1 MAVIGITCSFNDKR
15 QVSSLGA
22 NYSRAILLAGGIP
35 VILPSLPPEVVPA
48 LLDQIQGV
56 VLSGGGDIDPFI
68 LGEDPHPA
76 ISEVEP
82 ARDAFELA
90 LTRQA
95 MERDLPLLGICRG
108 AQVLAIA
115 GGGRLQQHLEPDAPG
130 RIQHMQSAPRSHP
143 SHRIR
148 ILEGTCLSL
157 LAGTQE
163 MRVNSFHHQAVQVV
177 GAGFRVAAL
186 APDGVIEAI
195 ENPSYKFL
203 LGLQWHLEAH
213 VESCPLNMRILRRFM
228 AACS

>member
-1 MAVIGITCSFNDKR
+1 MVVIGITCSFNDKR

-35 VILPSLPPEVVPA
+35 VILPSLPPEVVPD

-82 ARDAFELA
+82 LRDAFELA

-115 GGGRLQQHLEPDAPG
+115 GGGRLQQHLEPDAPR

-157 LAGTQE
+157 LAGTRE
-163 MRVNSFHHQAVQVV
+163 MRVNSFHHQAVQDV

-203 LGLQWHLEAH
+203 LGLQWHLEAQ
-213 VESCPLNMRILRRFM
+213 VESCPQSLGILQRFM